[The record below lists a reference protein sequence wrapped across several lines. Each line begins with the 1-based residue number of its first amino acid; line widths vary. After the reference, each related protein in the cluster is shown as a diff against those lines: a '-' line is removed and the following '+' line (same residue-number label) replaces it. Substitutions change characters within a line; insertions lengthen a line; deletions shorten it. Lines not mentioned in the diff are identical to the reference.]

1 MTNRIEIYDTT
12 LRDGTQ
18 GEGVNFSVADKCR
31 LVEELD
37 ALGVDI
43 IEGGWPGSNPRDV
56 AFFERVRDLKLE
68 QAAIAAFGS
77 TRRRNLSCRE
87 DPSIQSLLAA
97 ETPVVTIFGKS
108 WVLHVTDALRI
119 DLDENL
125 EIIEDSV
132 AYLSERVPF
141 VIYDAEH
148 FFDGYRSSP
157 EYAMATLRA
166 AANGKPHRIVLC
178 DTNGGSLPDDVA
190 RITRTVIEEI
200 KVPLGIHSHND
211 GELAVANTLAAV
223 SAGVTH
229 VQGTINGYGERCGN
243 SNLCSII
250 PNLELKLGH
259 QTIGHERLQ
268 KLRETARFVSE
279 IANLSLDSRA
289 AFVGDSAFAHKGG
302 VHVSAVER
310 NPETYEHIY
319 PETVGNRR
327 RVLVSDLSG
336 RANLLAKARE
346 LGMQLDE
353 EERVLAELKRLEH
366 DGFEFEA
373 AEASF
378 ELLVHKLRSA
388 PEPYFEL
395 LGFRVI
401 DEHRGALMPMSEATV
416 KIKVGDRVEHTAATG
431 NGPVNAL
438 DQALRRALE
447 KFFPSLGEVYLVDY
461 KVRVIGALSGT
472 ASLVRV
478 LITSSDGQKQWG
490 TVGVSA
496 NIVEASWRALVD
508 SVEYKLMKDG
518 AKPKAEAGSQS
529 EVRGRES
536 AICV

>member
-56 AFFERVRDLKLE
+56 AFCDRVRDLKLE

-243 SNLCSII
+243 ANLCSIL
-250 PNLELKLGH
+250 PNLQLKLGH
-259 QTIGHERLQ
+259 RIVSDEQLASLTEV
-268 KLRETARFVSE
+268 ARAVAE
-279 IANLSLDSRA
+279 IANLTPDSHQA
-289 AFVGDSAFAHKGG
+289 YVGRSAFAHKAGL
-302 VHVSAVER
+302 HVSA
-310 NPETYEHIY
+310 I
-319 PETVGNRR
+319 
-327 RVLVSDLSG
+327 
-336 RANLLAKARE
+336 
-346 LGMQLDE
+346 
-353 EERVLAELKRLEH
+353 LK
-366 DGFEFEA
+366 
-373 AEASF
+373 
-378 ELLVHKLRSA
+378 
-388 PEPYFEL
+388 
-395 LGFRVI
+395 
-401 DEHRGALMPMSEATV
+401 
-416 KIKVGDRVEHTAATG
+416 
-431 NGPVNAL
+431 
-438 DQALRRALE
+438 
-447 KFFPSLGEVYLVDY
+447 
-461 KVRVIGALSGT
+461 
-472 ASLVRV
+472 
-478 LITSSDGQKQWG
+478 
-490 TVGVSA
+490 
-496 NIVEASWRALVD
+496 
-508 SVEYKLMKDG
+508 
-518 AKPKAEAGSQS
+518 
-529 EVRGRES
+529 
-536 AICV
+536 

>member
-18 GEGVNFSVADKCR
+18 GEGISFSVADKCR
-31 LVEELD
+31 VAEELD

-56 AFFERVRDLKLE
+56 AFFERVRTLKLKHS
-68 QAAIAAFGS
+68 AIAAFGA
-77 TRRRNLSCRE
+77 TRRQNLSCSQ
-87 DPSIQSLLAA
+87 DQSVQSLLHAD
-97 ETPVVTIFGKS
+97 TPVVTFFGKS
-108 WVLHVTDALRI
+108 WILHVTDALRI
-119 DLDENL
+119 SCEENL
-125 EIIEDSV
+125 EIIEDTV
-132 AYLSERVPF
+132 RYLSARVPF

-148 FFDGYRSSP
+148 FFDGYAANP
-157 EYAMATLRA
+157 EYALASLRA
-166 AANGKPHRIVLC
+166 AAAGGPHRIVLC

-190 RITRTVIEEI
+190 RITRTVIDEI
-200 KVPLGIHSHND
+200 KLPIGIHCHNG
-211 GELAVANTLAAV
+211 GELAVANTLAAL
-223 SAGVTH
+223 SAGATH

-243 SNLCSII
+243 ANLCSII
-250 PNLELKLGH
+250 PNLELKLGFK
-259 QTIGHERLQ
+259 TIGVERLK
-268 KLRETARFVSE
+268 KLRVTANFVSE

-289 AFVGDSAFAHKGG
+289 AFIGDSAFAHKGG

-310 NPETYEHIY
+310 NPKTYEHIE
-319 PETVGNRR
+319 PERVGNRR

-346 LGMQLDE
+346 LGIQLDE

-378 ELLVHKLRSA
+378 ELLVHKLRNA

-461 KVRVIGALSGT
+461 KVRVFGALSGT